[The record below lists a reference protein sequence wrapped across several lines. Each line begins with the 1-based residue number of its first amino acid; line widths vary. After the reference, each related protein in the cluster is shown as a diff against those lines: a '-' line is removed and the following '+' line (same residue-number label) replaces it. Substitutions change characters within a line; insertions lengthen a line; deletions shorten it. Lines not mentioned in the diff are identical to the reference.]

1 MLNELVKRFAGGS
14 SERRSAERVRRKYP
28 MAWLRGSELVAAA
41 GLEISDRGLLFATR
55 VAPPGANV
63 DVALDIEGRRIRAR
77 MTIVRKGP
85 IARDG
90 VEWTLVAAEFQGIAA
105 DDWDAIV
112 RFSRAQPAPEN
123 RAAGELAALAA
134 TDDDAYRLLPLK
146 VQQRV
151 VEVLSRAG
159 RLAPWDQAK
168 SPLLRMTYLG
178 QTRSGG
184 AHRLSV
190 HSRLPTQGEVLFFDS
205 VVTVDDAGNVV
216 LDR

>member
-14 SERRSAERVRRKYP
+14 SDRRTTERVRRKYP
-28 MAWLRGSELVAAA
+28 MAWLRGSELIAAA
-41 GLEISDRGLLFATR
+41 GLEISERGLLFATR
-55 VAPPGANV
+55 VEPPGANV
-63 DVALDIEGRRIRAR
+63 DIALDIEGRRIRAR

-85 IARDG
+85 IARNG

-151 VEVLSRAG
+151 VEVLFRAG

-168 SPLLRMTYLG
+168 SPLLRMTYVG
-178 QTRSGG
+178 QTKTGV
-184 AHRLSV
+184 HRLSV
-190 HSRLPTQGEVLFFDS
+190 HSRLPTEGEVLFFDS
-205 VVTVDDAGNVV
+205 VITVDDAGNVA

>member
-1 MLNELVKRFAGGS
+1 VLNELVKRFAGRG
-14 SERRSAERVRRKYP
+14 SERRTTERVRKKYP

-55 VAPPGANV
+55 VAPPGTNV

-77 MTIVRKGP
+77 LTIVRKGP

-90 VEWTLVAAEFQGIAA
+90 VEWTLVAGEFQGIAA

-112 RFSRAQPAPEN
+112 RFCRSVPAPEN
-123 RAAGELAALAA
+123 RAASELSALAA

-146 VQQRV
+146 VQQHV

-159 RLAPWDQAK
+159 RLAPWDQTK
-168 SPLLRMTYLG
+168 SPLLRMTYVG
-178 QTRSGG
+178 QAKTGV
-184 AHRLSV
+184 HRLSV
-190 HSRLPTQGEVLFFDS
+190 HSRLPNGGEVLFFDS
-205 VVTVDDAGNVV
+205 ILTVDDAGNVV

>member
-1 MLNELVKRFAGGS
+1 
-14 SERRSAERVRRKYP
+14 

-41 GLEISDRGLLFATR
+41 GLEISERGLLFATR

-77 MTIVRKGP
+77 MTIVRRGP

-178 QTRSGG
+178 QARTG

-190 HSRLPTQGEVLFFDS
+190 HSRLRAQGEVLFFDS
-205 VVTVDDAGNVV
+205 VLTVDDAGNVV